1 MAWFWEIL
9 VLVFAIFLMSVAGQV
24 KSDASKHRYQQ
35 GDSVPLYGNKV
46 APFHNPSETHAY
58 YSLPFCRPDPL
69 IEKRESLIEV
79 LNGYHLVSAPYK
91 LDFLIKSGLQVLCRK
106 NLTREEAFQFR
117 TALVQDYFWEMYY
130 DDLPLWGSIGKVDR
144 EGKASPEEYK
154 YFIYTRIHFNIFFS
168 GNHVIEILEFSYVAV
183 WKEVNVSFEK
193 RMDKYLK
200 SAHLPR
206 HYRIHEFAI
215 GNALLALLF
224 LIGCLVKICLPLF
237 KKDFYRYTNEEDL
250 DIEETGWKILHGD
263 VFRYPNHKSLLAA
276 AIGSGTQ
283 ILAVQKLTGVEP
295 VQ

>member
-1 MAWFWEIL
+1 M
-9 VLVFAIFLMSVAGQV
+9 
-24 KSDASKHRYQQ
+24 
-35 GDSVPLYGNKV
+35 
-46 APFHNPSETHAY
+46 T
-58 YSLPFCRPDPL
+58 DPL

-130 DDLPLWGSIGKVDR
+130 DDLPLWGFIGKVDR

-168 GNHVIEILEFSYVAV
+168 GNHVIDIRAQTATSHLADITRDKEVEVEFSYVAV

-193 RMDKYLK
+193 RMDKYFK

-224 LIGCLVKICLPLF
+224 LIGCLVKIW
-237 KKDFYRYTNEEDL
+237 N
-250 DIEETGWKILHGD
+250 IS
-263 VFRYPNHKSLLAA
+263 SLLR
-276 AIGSGTQ
+276 
-283 ILAVQKLTGVEP
+283 
-295 VQ
+295 